1 VTRSALF
8 FLVALTAACEDT
20 PAPGTSSP
28 ADRPGCYSS
37 ADCRSGLLCLLGACV
52 AAGGPA
58 GTFSLRVVPPQN
70 LPAVAVEV
78 PDIDFEG
85 TPVFSP
91 EQPLVLPDRAI
102 LVGRAVTTDMPPVD
116 VAVEAQA
123 VVRGAVAAEG
133 QTISGRAVVTPRG
146 PRFTFTMAPCWPDFS
161 GTCKDTVFTVR
172 LNPDPTR
179 LPPAEFRDLTMR
191 DHLPEEE
198 RPFLLPG
205 TVEPPAVSGTVTLFD
220 ATPLYGLTVFGV
232 DDAGQR
238 ITTMATTG
246 VDGGFSVRHWP
257 HHAGHRVR
265 FLATSRDAERPLP
278 VLAHAMTLPEPGAPS
293 EALRI
298 TVPDIGSTFTARGR
312 ITGID
317 GLSVPGARIRFL
329 TTTAAGEFTVDATA
343 ADDGGFTTL
352 LYPGTYVVDV
362 EPALGTGLRILR
374 TEVDARPDGVPLEMR
389 LKPLVP
395 VRGRIVW
402 PDATPIPRARVQAR
416 LQGVVSGRPE
426 LTLPDDAPPTRLVEG
441 ETDGRGVF
449 TLLLDP
455 GAQRLTITP
464 LAGLGLPSST
474 HDIFVPIASGLA
486 VDLGDVPVRPA
497 GVVHLSVV
505 DVREVPVAGAGVQ
518 IWRTDASGGP
528 HLVAFGTT
536 GDTGAA
542 VIRVPAEG
550 E

>member
-1 VTRSALF
+1 MRWAG
-8 FLVALTAACEDT
+8 LVALAALTGACEDT

-28 ADRPGCYSS
+28 AERTGCFTA
-37 ADCRSGLLCLLGACV
+37 ADCRSGLRCLLGACV

-78 PDIDFEG
+78 PGIDFEG
-85 TPVFSP
+85 TPIFSP

-102 LVGRAVTTDMPPVD
+102 LVGRAVTTDTPAVD
-116 VAVEAQA
+116 VAVDAQA

-133 QTISGRAVVTPRG
+133 QTIPGRAVVTPRG

-172 LNPDPTR
+172 LNPDPTQ

-191 DHLPEEE
+191 DNLPEEE

-205 TVEPPAVSGTVTLFD
+205 TAEPPAVSGTVTLFD

-246 VDGGFSVRHWP
+246 VDGGFTVRHWP

-278 VLAHAMTLPEPGAPS
+278 VLAHAVTLPEAGGAP
-293 EALRI
+293 EPVRI

-312 ITGID
+312 ITSLD
-317 GLSVPGARIRFL
+317 GSAVPGARIRFR
-329 TTTAAGEFTVDATA
+329 TTTAAGEFTVDAAA
-343 ADDGGFTTL
+343 ADDGGFTPL

-374 TEVDARPDGVPLEMR
+374 TEVDARPDGVALEIR

-402 PDATPIPRARVQAR
+402 PDATPIARARVQAR
-416 LQGVVSGRPE
+416 LQRVAAGRPE
-426 LTLPDDAPPTRLVEG
+426 LILPDDEPPTRIVEG

-455 GAQRLTITP
+455 GAQRLTVTP
-464 LAGLGLPSST
+464 LAGLGLPTST
-474 HDIFVPIASGLA
+474 HDIFVPIESGLA
-486 VDLGDVPVRPA
+486 VELGDVPVRPA
-497 GVVHLSVV
+497 GVVQLDVL
-505 DVREVPVAGAGVQ
+505 DVRELPVAGAGVQ
-518 IWRTDASGGP
+518 VWRTDASGGP
-528 HLVAFGTT
+528 RQVAFGTT
-536 GDTGAA
+536 DATGAA
-542 VIRVPAEG
+542 VIRVPAET